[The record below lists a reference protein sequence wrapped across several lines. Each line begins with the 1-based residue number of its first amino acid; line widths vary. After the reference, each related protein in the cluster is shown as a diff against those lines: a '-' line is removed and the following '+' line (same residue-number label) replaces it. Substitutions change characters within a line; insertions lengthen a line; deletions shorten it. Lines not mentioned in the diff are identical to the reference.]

1 MKYLDIQAGTQY
13 VNFYLFEKISYY
25 KYVYTDEKLYNTFIL
40 PRKYTNIIEFVSKKY
55 LSVSSIM
62 W

>member
-13 VNFYLFEKISYY
+13 VNFYLFKKILYY

-40 PRKYTNIIEFVSKKY
+40 PRKYKNIIEFVFIK
-55 LSVSSIM
+55 
-62 W
+62 